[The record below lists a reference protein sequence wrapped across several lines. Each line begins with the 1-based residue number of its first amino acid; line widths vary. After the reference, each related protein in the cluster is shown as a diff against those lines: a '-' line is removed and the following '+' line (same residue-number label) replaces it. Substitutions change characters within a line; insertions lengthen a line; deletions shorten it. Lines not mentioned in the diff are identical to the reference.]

1 MSAKMIFGVILGAA
15 FLVLFM
21 ISVLPG
27 TIPWPLQ
34 GPVIGNVGIVKWEDR
49 TLEVL
54 LQGLILFSGVIAILL
69 LLGKRGSKRTSP

>member
-1 MSAKMIFGVILGAA
+1 MNAKMISGVILGAA
-15 FLVLFM
+15 FLALFV

-27 TIPWPLQ
+27 TVPWPVP

-54 LQGLILFSGVIAILL
+54 YQGLILFSGVIAILL
-69 LLGKRGSKRTSP
+69 LLGKRGSKRASP

>member
-1 MSAKMIFGVILGAA
+1 MNAKMVSGVIIGAA
-15 FLVLFM
+15 FLALFV

-27 TIPWPLQ
+27 TIPWPAP

-54 LQGLILFSGVIAILL
+54 FQGLILFSGVIAILL

>member
-1 MSAKMIFGVILGAA
+1 MNGKLISGGILGAA
-15 FLVLFM
+15 FLVLFV

-27 TIPWPLQ
+27 TIPWPAM
-34 GPVIGNVGIVKWEDR
+34 GPAISDLGIVKWEDR

-54 LQGLILFSGVIAILL
+54 YQGLILFSGVVAILL